1 MNNYSESTGIPGD
14 CLGPTGTPVT
24 LTRKDKEGKECE
36 RGPFVSTHV
45 RLSFEPY
52 TCPVATDTFL
62 FCNAQSRAPLSP
74 KVTKDRV
81 FPAAGPG
88 MAFNPGRALA
98 VAREG
103 HLS

>member
-24 LTRKDKEGKECE
+24 LTRKGKEGKECE
-36 RGPFVSTHV
+36 RRPFVSTHV

-62 FCNAQSRAPLSP
+62 FCNAISGATESKGDKGQSISSCRS
-74 KVTKDRV
+74 RN
-81 FPAAGPG
+81 GI
-88 MAFNPGRALA
+88 
-98 VAREG
+98 
-103 HLS
+103 